1 MADIR
6 QDAVLSAAW
15 MLMRRAREAGSASD
29 RSDTS
34 GQMAQP
40 TQHGREANTNEAV
53 RELIAAYLY
62 TPTHISSLF
71 HSW

>member
-1 MADIR
+1 MADIS
-6 QDAVLSAAW
+6 QDAARSAAW

-34 GQMAQP
+34 GQIAQH
-40 TQHGREANTNEAV
+40 TQDGRQAIKDQAV
-53 RELIAAYLY
+53 KELIAAYLH
-62 TPTHISSLF
+62 TPTHIFSPF

>member
-1 MADIR
+1 MADIS
-6 QDAVLSAAW
+6 QEAVLSAAW

-34 GQMAQP
+34 GQMAQH

-62 TPTHISSLF
+62 TPTHISSPF